1 MDGCTGADTWPRA
14 FVTARAASRHQK
26 QSGDGWRVG
35 VGERE
40 SQIILGESNP
50 AKPGQSGPALLI
62 GAFLNGKRA

>member
-26 QSGDGWRVG
+26 QKWMEGG
-35 VGERE
+35 VGKWE
-40 SQIILGESNP
+40 SQLVLGESNA

-62 GAFLNGKRA
+62 GAFSNGKRA